1 MAQLLFDDQYLM
13 RRYSA
18 HIALLLL
25 LVNSY
30 SCKKEDGVIGGPY
43 PVSNSE
49 LIGTWQMDYFAT
61 DVNVNKLLDSN
72 EKQFL
77 PYDHAFTL
85 TFNTG
90 GKGQSLYKSIKD
102 TISIRSDVEWAIQ
115 NDTILK
121 IVTVYNNKRDSS
133 VVNLTNVTPSG
144 FVLRTLDTGSKMEW
158 IIYKRQ

>member
-1 MAQLLFDDQYLM
+1 MNQYLM

-49 LIGTWQMDYFAT
+49 LLIGTWQMDYFAT
-61 DVNVNKLLDSN
+61 DANANKLPDSN

-90 GKGQSLYKSIKD
+90 GKGQSLYQSIKD
-102 TISIRSDVEWAIQ
+102 TISIRSDVEWTIQ

-121 IVTVYNNKRDSS
+121 IITVYNNKRDSS